1 MMLNKEKFM
10 TADNQLSEQ
19 FFKNLSEGFGE
30 WETEMNKIS
39 GKLLRKACQPIF
51 EKTGDSIVMFE
62 METPTYNDGEEC
74 VNRLG
79 DVFSTSEEKLLEVV
93 NAVISDRCL
102 SISLVDKVT
111 PEFLRKFTHVNNL
124 YHEFSYTQNGWNM
137 EGFHSDVK
145 NMLEQMFNTNVLVI
159 IFKDENEP
167 LIVHRFEPSY

>member
-1 MMLNKEKFM
+1 MSNKEKSM
-10 TADNQLSEQ
+10 TKDNQLSEQ

-39 GKLLRKACQPIF
+39 AKLLRKACQPIF
-51 EKTGDSIVMFE
+51 ENTSDSIVMFE

-102 SISLVDKVT
+102 PVSLVDKIT
-111 PEFLRKFTHVNNL
+111 PEFLKNFAHLNSVYN
-124 YHEFSYTQNGWNM
+124 EFSYDEKNGWNM
-137 EGFHSDVK
+137 RGFHSDVK
-145 NMLEQMFNTNVLVI
+145 TMLERMFNTNVLVM

-167 LIVHRFEPSY
+167 IIIHRFEPSY